1 MNYAG
6 ETRLLFY
13 YIYIAYQKAGEVNDF
28 YHQHETQHLMSN
40 AWCIGWDWV
49 LIGQGGEET
58 EQLLR
63 NDRR

>member
-40 AWCIGWDWV
+40 AWCIG
-49 LIGQGGEET
+49 
-58 EQLLR
+58 
-63 NDRR
+63 